1 MIAFQSDH
9 FIESLPK
16 DPSLDEYPRAVPE
29 ALYSFVNPKKTKSAL
44 KIHLNSS
51 LLKSLGIDEDDPDL
65 IQQLTGNTISDHHIP
80 FAMNYGGHQFGHWAG
95 QLGDGRAIHLGG
107 ININGSTTDLNWN
120 TPSDWAQIQLKG
132 AGPTPYSRSAD
143 GLAVL
148 RSSIREYLCSE
159 AMYHLGVP
167 TTRALSLCLSGDLV
181 NRDMLYNGNPGLE
194 QGAIVA
200 RVAPNFIRFGSFEL
214 PSSRGEIATLTT
226 LVKQTIK
233 YYYPNIQGPLKEAT
247 IDFFKQV
254 CENTAKVIVDWQRVG
269 FVHGVL
275 NTDNMS
281 VLGLTID
288 YGPYGW
294 MEPYDLDWTPNTTDA
309 KESRYRFGNQHQVGL
324 WNLYQLANAL
334 YPIVEDAAP
343 LEAALDHFK
352 ETYETTYAQMRK
364 EKLGLHLSKD
374 VALDALIEDLDPL
387 LSLIETDMTLF
398 YRELAFFKSAQFL
411 EKIKTAELHSDSSNT
426 KQANTIQTD
435 LEKDNQWLFG
445 SLIKVFY
452 DPKALNG
459 TVKNKWVLWLRSYAK
474 IRLAQKS
481 PDQVVIEK
489 MNAVNPKYVL
499 RNYMAQMA
507 IEAAEKK
514 DYSILNELF
523 QLLQKPY
530 EEQHKLDKW
539 YAKRPEWA
547 RNKIGCSQLS
557 CSS

>member
-1 MIAFQSDH
+1 
-9 FIESLPK
+9 
-16 DPSLDEYPRAVPE
+16 
-29 ALYSFVNPKKTKSAL
+29 
-44 KIHLNSS
+44 
-51 LLKSLGIDEDDPDL
+51 
-65 IQQLTGNTISDHHIP
+65 
-80 FAMNYGGHQFGHWAG
+80 
-95 QLGDGRAIHLGG
+95 
-107 ININGSTTDLNWN
+107 
-120 TPSDWAQIQLKG
+120 
-132 AGPTPYSRSAD
+132 
-143 GLAVL
+143 
-148 RSSIREYLCSE
+148 
-159 AMYHLGVP
+159 MYHLGVP

-247 IDFFKQV
+247 IDFFKKV
-254 CENTAKVIVDWQRVG
+254 CENTAKVIADWQRVG

-411 EKIKTAELHSDSSNT
+411 EKIKTAEPHSDFSSTN
-426 KQANTIQTD
+426 QVNIIQTD

-445 SLIKVFY
+445 SLINAFY
-452 DPKALNG
+452 DPTALNG
-459 TVKNKWVLWLRSYAK
+459 TVKNKWVLWLRSYAE

-514 DYSILNELF
+514 DYSIINELF

-530 EEQHKLDKW
+530 EEQHELDKW

>member
-1 MIAFQSDH
+1 MIAFQLDH

-80 FAMNYGGHQFGHWAG
+80 FAMNYGGHQFGYWAG

-107 ININGSTTDLNWN
+107 IKINGNTTDLNWN

-254 CENTAKVIVDWQRVG
+254 CENTAKVIADWQRVG

-445 SLIKVFY
+445 SLINAFY
-452 DPKALNG
+452 DPTALNG
-459 TVKNKWVLWLRSYAK
+459 TVKNKWVLWLRSYAE

-514 DYSILNELF
+514 DYSIINELF

-530 EEQHKLDKW
+530 EEQHELDKW